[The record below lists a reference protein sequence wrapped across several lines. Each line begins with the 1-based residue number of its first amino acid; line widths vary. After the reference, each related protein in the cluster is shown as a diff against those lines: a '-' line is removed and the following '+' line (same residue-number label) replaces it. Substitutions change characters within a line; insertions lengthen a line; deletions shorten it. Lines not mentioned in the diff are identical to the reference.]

1 MLENSR
7 RITTFEL
14 NMIRIFRLTGAG
26 IIVAIWVLSLLPLN
40 QMMVPGG
47 DKLHHFI
54 AYGSLM
60 LVWALATPRH
70 SMRQHA
76 LMAGGFMA
84 MGLAVECA
92 QGLTPYRFFEW
103 ADALANA
110 LGVMGGWVLAMFASR
125 MPIFQKVK

>member
-1 MLENSR
+1 
-7 RITTFEL
+7 
-14 NMIRIFRLTGAG
+14 MIRILRAAG
-26 IIVAIWVLSLLPLN
+26 VAIIVAIWVLSLLPLN
-40 QMMVPGG
+40 QMVVPGG

-60 LVWALATPRH
+60 LVWVLATPHHRL
-70 SMRQHA
+70 RQHV
-76 LMAGGFMA
+76 LMAIGFML

-92 QGLTPYRFFEW
+92 QGLTPYRFFDW

-110 LGVMGGWVLAMFASR
+110 LGVMIGWVLATLVSR